1 MSMVCGYHIYKD
13 IWSPSVGEELPFCV
27 EPDDA
32 TVATDRYAVAVV
44 EKGNHEL
51 ITMNQMYGFEGEVK
65 KKYNGKMADLFTEVF
80 NWLPLAHVID
90 NKVLVIHGGPVQFE
104 LWSNPQDMPGRG
116 PSKRGVAL
124 QFGPDVTDRFC
135 QKNGLDMI
143 VRSHEVKEEGYE
155 VAHNGK
161 CITVFSAPNYCDQM
175 GNKGAFIVLDKS

>member
-90 NKVLVIHGGPVQFE
+90 NKVLFVGRQLSIG
-104 LWSNPQDMPGRG
+104 SNGEMIEKGLVPGNR
-116 PSKRGVAL
+116 SV
-124 QFGPDVTDRFC
+124 F
-135 QKNGLDMI
+135 LD
-143 VRSHEVKEEGYE
+143 SNLSGDY
-155 VAHNGK
+155 
-161 CITVFSAPNYCDQM
+161 
-175 GNKGAFIVLDKS
+175 